1 MAGVLRSEIIAKARR
16 RANMENSTFISP
28 AEAVEECDASA
39 QALMDMLREAF
50 GQAYA
55 TREQSFT
62 TVPGTKL
69 YSLSTLFLSL
79 LGVYIRTSSTPGV
92 VPLNPFEEREVAELL
107 SLGIMGYAQPENTRY
122 RLTGDLG
129 IPGLVGT
136 APVNKIELL
145 PVPTVAFTVTY
156 RFIPILNVDA
166 DPTHDNYYDG
176 VNGWEEWIAWDLAR
190 KWLKKE
196 ESDWS
201 GAAEE
206 CARVESRIRSLG
218 GQRDQGMPAVV
229 TDTRGGIRDLARL
242 RMGGGRRRWGRP

>member
-1 MAGVLRSEIIAKARR
+1 MAGVSRNAIIAKARR
-16 RANMENSTFISP
+16 RANMENSTFVST

-69 YSLSTLFLSL
+69 YSLSSLFLSL
-79 LGVYIRTSSTPGV
+79 LGVYVVTSTVPGV
-92 VPLNPFEEREVAELL
+92 VALSPFMERDVAGLL
-107 SLGIMGYAQPENTRY
+107 SDGILGYAQPEDTRY

-129 IPGLVGT
+129 IPGLVGQ
-136 APVNKIELL
+136 APVAKIELL
-145 PVPTVAFTVTY
+145 PIPRVAFQVTY
-156 RFIPILNVDA
+156 RFIPILNTDP
-166 DPTHDNYYDG
+166 DPTHDNWYDG

-206 CARVESRIRSLG
+206 CARVEARIRSLA
-218 GQRDQGMPAVV
+218 GQRDQGMPEQV
-229 TDTRGGIRDLARL
+229 TDVRGAVRELARA
-242 RMGGGRRRWGRP
+242 RMGGYRRRWRV